1 MYNRTMK
8 ATLQRITADRM
19 TDMYVLRMEGIRGIK
34 QRFLSFTRA
43 EWEQMYPKLLLKRGE
58 KRKIDLTFDENG
70 V

>member
-1 MYNRTMK
+1 MK
-8 ATLQRITADRM
+8 ATLERTKADRM
-19 TDMYVLRMEGIRGIK
+19 TDMYVVRMEGLQQIK
-34 QRFLSFTRA
+34 QRFLCFTRA